1 MKGVFRIMSWRWLT
15 LTWVIP
21 HYHQRE
27 EVSLLSSGRDQVVH
41 SCYGRQHNCYGLVR
55 VLVTLLLLD
64 AFACNALLGSKWVI
78 NRLAIGSEVYCL
90 AFTKSSF
97 CLIVRSIWNRLILTS
112 FEVRTTTV
120 WVLYSQASRA
130 ISIGQLHISLC
141 FHIQPIN
148 VVVFNGSLGDIK
160 SQGNL
165 ILR

>member
-1 MKGVFRIMSWRWLT
+1 MSWRWLT

-41 SCYGRQHNCYGLVR
+41 SCYGRQHNCLWTCSGLSYS
-55 VLVTLLLLD
+55 
-64 AFACNALLGSKWVI
+64 AFACNAWLCSKWVI

-112 FEVRTTTV
+112 FEVRTTTA

-148 VVVFNGSLGDIK
+148 VVVFNGSLGGIK
-160 SQGNL
+160 PRGNL